1 MTTDHAARLA
11 TLTNHEL
18 LEMPYALLVE
28 LKRRGIIRT
37 ADLIGGVGEH
47 LALRMYGGVIASVGT
62 KAYDLTDPGDR
73 LIQVKARVASRREGS
88 LKIGLKSTDG
98 FDACLVLLLDPQTLR
113 PLLAREV
120 TQEGVLGMKATKKSL
135 FISDFRAAG
144 IDVLDRASEAWAA
157 VGRDG

>member
-1 MTTDHAARLA
+1 MTTDQAARLA
-11 TLTNHEL
+11 MLTNHEL

-28 LKRRGIIRT
+28 LKRRCIIRT
-37 ADLIGGVGEH
+37 ADLVGGVGEH
-47 LALRMYGGVIASVGT
+47 LAWRMYGGVLASNGN

-73 LIQVKARVASRREGS
+73 LIQVKARVASRGEGS
-88 LKIGLKSTDG
+88 LKIGLRSTDG

-113 PLLAREV
+113 PLMAREV
-120 TQEGVLGMKATKKSL
+120 SQEGVLGMKARKRSL

-144 IDVLDRASEAWAA
+144 IDVLDRASYAWEA